1 MVLEKSKREKQL
13 ELFLNQIDSQEKYE
27 YDRDLKVT
35 QLKKNYNNELED
47 YNFIKDINEFNNID
61 KGGYIRYFN
70 LNDEFKWGGIL
81 IKKIKN
87 NEMDLMVLCN
97 SGCNRFV
104 VSFQKNY
111 IFYKKHQTA
120 SDKTR
125 KLFMSAL
132 DKYTDYDYDDGDD

>member
-1 MVLEKSKREKQL
+1 MTLPKSNREKQID
-13 ELFLNQIDSQEKYE
+13 LFLNQLESQKE
-27 YDRDLKVT
+27 YDYNKNLKIEEF
-35 QLKKNYNNELED
+35 KKKYKNELED
-47 YNFIKDINEFNNID
+47 YIFIKDNYAFDKIK

-70 LNDEFKWGGIL
+70 LNDELKWGGIL
-81 IKKIKN
+81 IKKVKSN
-87 NEMDLMVLCN
+87 DMDLMVLCN

-111 IFYKKHQTA
+111 IFYKPHQTA

-132 DKYTDYDYDDGDD
+132 DKYTDYND

>member
-1 MVLEKSKREKQL
+1 MNLQKSKREKEIENFVIQL
-13 ELFLNQIDSQEKYE
+13 ESQEEYE
-27 YDRDLKVT
+27 YNVNLKV
-35 QLKKNYNNELED
+35 KEFKSKYSNELED
-47 YNFIKDINEFNNID
+47 YNYIKNIEEYNKIQ
-61 KGGYIRYFN
+61 KGGYVRYFN
-70 LNDEFKWGGIL
+70 LNDELKWGGIL

-87 NEMDLMVLCN
+87 NNMDLMVLCN

-104 VSFQKNY
+104 VSFQKNI

-132 DKYTDYDYDDGDD
+132 EKYTDYE

>member
-1 MVLEKSKREKQL
+1 MNLQKSKREKEIDLFLSQL
-13 ELFLNQIDSQEKYE
+13 ESQEEYE
-27 YDRDLKVT
+27 YNINLKV
-35 QLKKNYNNELED
+35 KDFKSKYSNELED
-47 YNFIKDINEFNNID
+47 YNYIKNIEEYNKIQ
-61 KGGYIRYFN
+61 KGGYVRYFN
-70 LNDEFKWGGIL
+70 LNDELKWGGIL

-87 NEMDLMVLCN
+87 NNMDLMVLCN

-104 VSFQKNY
+104 VSFQKNI

-132 DKYTDYDYDDGDD
+132 EKYTDYE

>member
-1 MVLEKSKREKQL
+1 MDLKKSKREKQID
-13 ELFLNQIDSQEKYE
+13 EFLNQLESQEEYE
-27 YDRDLKVT
+27 YN
-35 QLKKNYNNELED
+35 KKKKINFFKNKYKNELED
-47 YNFIKDINEFNNID
+47 YYFIKDIKEYNKIQN
-61 KGGYIRYFN
+61 GGYIRYFN
-70 LNDEFKWGGIL
+70 LNDEIKWGGIL

-87 NEMDLMVLCN
+87 NDMDLMVLCN

-132 DKYTDYDYDDGDD
+132 EKYTDYE